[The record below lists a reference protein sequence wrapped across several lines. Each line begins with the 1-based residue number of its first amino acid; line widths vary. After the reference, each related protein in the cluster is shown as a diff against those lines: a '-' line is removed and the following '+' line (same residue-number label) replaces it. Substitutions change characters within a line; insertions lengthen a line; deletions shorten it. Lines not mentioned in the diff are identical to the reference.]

1 MHDREQF
8 EATAAVL
15 RGEREIGDELQELAR
30 WISDTFDTDV
40 VNIVVDALH
49 DTTPRV
55 NVWLRSAAQ
64 ARAFRNDDE
73 SGNYD
78 RAKQTAVSRRYVGT
92 LPAGSRSTSDP
103 EPFVV
108 FRAFE
113 PEARDG
119 AIDLAPTELE
129 TLRDGLES
137 PALWRIMVAW
147 GRVVF
152 FVHTD
157 AEATA
162 LREGQEFDRWT
173 TAFLSAARSRDE
185 FDLVPRLPPVFE
197 LDSKERFDREF
208 QSSSYYYFL

>member
-15 RGEREIGDELQELAR
+15 RGDRELSDELQTLAR
-30 WISDTFDTDV
+30 WISETFDTDV

-49 DTTPRV
+49 DATPRV

-64 ARAFRNDDE
+64 ARAFRNGDG
-73 SGNYD
+73 GNYD
-78 RAKQTAVSRRYVGT
+78 RAKQTAVSRRYVET
-92 LPAGSRSTSDP
+92 RPTRPRSASDP
-103 EPFVV
+103 EPFVT

-129 TLRDGLES
+129 TLRDGLAS

-162 LREGQEFDRWT
+162 LREGPEFDRWT
-173 TAFLSAARSRDE
+173 TEFLSAARPRDE

-197 LDSKERFDREF
+197 LDSKERFDRDF
-208 QSSSYYYFL
+208 QGSSYYYFL